1 MIRYSG
7 YAIECRTCGKITRA
21 ATLLVAQQKDLE
33 HQARCE
39 TLAKKTAAS
48 DSRAAA
54 QGDLFGGRT

>member
-1 MIRYSG
+1 MIRYNG
-7 YAIECRTCGKITRA
+7 YAITCERCGRITRA

-33 HQARCE
+33 HRARCE

-48 DSRAAA
+48 DARAAA